1 MTIKR
6 LIQYCLQ
13 YLEPDIDSKILEE
26 DIESLKENDS
36 FAEYIN
42 NIEHSIYMGLT
53 RYAASNVLP
62 LKELQLTQRETK
74 VVSNINGLPLIHKIK
89 ELYAENEE
97 EIVNVS
103 YFYVA
108 NKIKIKN
115 FNEDYKYFL
124 IYHPTINDLD
134 SYIKSKNLDTIYDL
148 ELNNLNGEVSVPD
161 EMAINLKYFVYSD
174 LKIEDNPN
182 VANINKNYFESY
194 LDQLKTEEIS
204 YTQSNFETIDWGE

>member
-1 MTIKR
+1 MEK
-6 LIQYCLQ
+6 LFLNNGAE
-13 YLEPDIDSKILEE
+13 LLLKPSK
-26 DIESLKENDS
+26 S
-36 FAEYIN
+36 
-42 NIEHSIYMGLT
+42 
-53 RYAASNVLP
+53 
-62 LKELQLTQRETK
+62 
-74 VVSNINGLPLIHKIK
+74 
-89 ELYAENEE
+89 
-97 EIVNVS
+97 NVS